1 MSDVKR
7 GLTIYFMDGSTM
19 KIDFPK
25 QAPDDNIAAIKIKD
39 ILAQRQLL
47 CEVDGTFLVFPFE
60 NIKYV
65 VSYPAPG
72 KLPAHTIQGASV
84 TGGTP

>member
-1 MSDVKR
+1 MSEPKR

-25 QAPDDNIAAIKIKD
+25 QSADDNVAAIKIKD

-47 CEVDGTFLVFPFE
+47 CEVDGMFLVFPFE

-65 VSYPAPG
+65 ASYPAPA
-72 KLPAHTIQGASV
+72 KLPAYTIQGASV
-84 TGGTP
+84 AGGT